1 MTNTILDLNN
11 IHKTFQRGTP
21 NENHVLRGLDLTVH
35 KGDFLSIIGG
45 NGSGKSTLLNAI
57 AGVFP
62 LDNGIIGLKDLDITH
77 LSEEQRAISISRV
90 FQDPMMGTA
99 PRMTVAENLAIALN
113 RGDKRGFKRTLNSD
127 NYKRFEKILADVG
140 LNLKDK
146 LNSEVGSLSGGQRQ
160 VIALLMA
167 TIKKPEILLLDEHI
181 AALDP
186 KATEQVMRLT
196 EKRISE
202 HNITSLMVTHNMNHA
217 IEYGNRLIMMDQG
230 RVVIDISGKEKENL
244 TVQELVEL
252 FTKESGKESV
262 VNDLI
267 LG

>member
-1 MTNTILDLNN
+1 MTNTILELAN
-11 IHKTFQRGTP
+11 IHKTFQKGTAS
-21 NENHVLRGLDLTVH
+21 ENHVLRGLDLTVH
-35 KGDFLSIIGG
+35 KGDYISIIGG

-57 AGVFP
+57 AGVFR
-62 LDNGIIGLKDLDITH
+62 LDRGTITLNH
-77 LSEEQRAISISRV
+77 EEITQHTEEQRAIAIARV

-113 RGDKRGFKRTLNSD
+113 RGNKRGFKRTLNED

-140 LNLKDK
+140 LNLENK

-186 KATEQVMRLT
+186 KATKQVMRLT
-196 EKRISE
+196 EERIKE
-202 HNITSLMVTHNMNHA
+202 NNITSLMVTHNMNHA

-230 RVVIDISGKEKENL
+230 RVVIDISGEEKENL
-244 TVQELVEL
+244 TVPELVEL
-252 FTKESGKESV
+252 FNKESGKEIV
-262 VNDLI
+262 DNDML